1 MSRGFRRTG
10 GEPSHERPQKKLRAR
25 ARGEGEKGALRMK
38 TIKLCLPSYL
48 WPILILTL
56 GCTPPDHPEPADMNQ
71 TANRSRTVESA
82 LDFLPQLIDHEVLYR
97 ELIEDVFGV
106 KLHLDTTHPRD
117 SFIPYLYERGTPA
130 SSTDLIKEVDLRAPV
145 TGRMKHGFLFID
157 LEPTH
162 GLNMPAIVEH
172 YGWPNL
178 RVEFPRPEEA
188 SRGDDVFFIYL
199 LGKWEVTF
207 TFGPPPREA
216 LISLTLRWP
225 KPL

>member
-1 MSRGFRRTG
+1 MSRGFRPAR
-10 GEPSHERPQKKLRAR
+10 GEPNRERQQKELRAR

-38 TIKLCLPSYL
+38 TIKPCLPSYL
-48 WPILILTL
+48 WPILVLTI

-71 TANRSRTVESA
+71 TANRNHTVESA
-82 LDFLPQLIDHEVLYR
+82 LGFLPQLIDHEVLYR
-97 ELIEDVFGV
+97 ELIETVLGV

-157 LEPTH
+157 LEPTR
-162 GLNMPAIVEH
+162 GLNMPAIVEY

-178 RVEFPRPEEA
+178 RVEFPRPGE
-188 SRGDDVFFIYL
+188 RNMGVDVYFIYL

-216 LISLTLRWP
+216 LRSLSLRWP
-225 KPL
+225 GSL